1 MQDLQEIVVD
11 TAEKLNRLIDQG
23 TSETV
28 SEYTLIYLTM
38 IYNNVVECPMLQNYS
53 IVSYP
58 KIQIIEHIHSIVVL
72 YSITLYKSV

>member
-58 KIQIIEHIHSIVVL
+58 KIQ
-72 YSITLYKSV
+72 K

>member
-23 TSETV
+23 ASETV

-58 KIQIIEHIHSIVVL
+58 KIQ
-72 YSITLYKSV
+72 K